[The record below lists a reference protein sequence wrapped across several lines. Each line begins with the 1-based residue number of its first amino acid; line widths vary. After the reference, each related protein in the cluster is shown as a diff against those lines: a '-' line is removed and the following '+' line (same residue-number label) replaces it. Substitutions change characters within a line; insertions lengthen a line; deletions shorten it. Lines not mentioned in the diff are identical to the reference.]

1 MQNDLILLRPVF
13 LFLFQWDKD
22 DAAVVLVGNNYH
34 LEKHRE
40 VTREMGE
47 MVAAGYGA
55 AFFEVSA
62 WTGVNI
68 NEVCPY

>member
-1 MQNDLILLRPVF
+1 MQNDHILLRPVF
-13 LFLFQWDKD
+13 LFLFQWDKH
-22 DAAVVLVGNNYH
+22 DAALVLVGNNCDMD
-34 LEKHRE
+34 KQRA

-47 MVAAGYGA
+47 MKAAAYEA

-68 NEVCPY
+68 K